1 MINLLRIVESIDFDD
16 EMVGD
21 ELFVEVFRLT
31 FYNHE

>member
-1 MINLLRIVESIDFDD
+1 MINLLEIVESTDFDN

-21 ELFVEVFRLT
+21 ELFIEVFRLT